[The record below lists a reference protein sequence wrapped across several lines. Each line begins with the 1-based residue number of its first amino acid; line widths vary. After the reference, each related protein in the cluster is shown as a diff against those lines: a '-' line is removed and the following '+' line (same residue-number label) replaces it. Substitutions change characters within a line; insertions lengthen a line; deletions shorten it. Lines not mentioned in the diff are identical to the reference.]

1 MSGLP
6 ETTVGAS
13 LRLQRTIDRAELAMV
28 AVEDDA
34 FGEYSELVQR
44 LIILLG
50 PRADEDGPW
59 LEAVRLLRGV
69 RTRMTLCPGDASQ
82 AIAAME
88 IPEGWPE
95 RAIAELRPYGEPEAL
110 LVAQAW
116 GEAQQMGDEERELGR
131 ALRTLVGGLQDVGR
145 SRIVVRPRFITATA
159 DWLQS
164 HLARAPA
171 VVPASALMAE
181 VDLDRLIV
189 IGPASWFPEH
199 LRALPRA
206 AMTIVLSHSWVRDP
220 SRSLAV
226 LADLSGDERE
236 VGPSVRS
243 MTVGSSKVVRTSRI
257 DSASLLPGFTEADL
271 DRMARRVVALD
282 GQNGNGRDQDLLVEA
297 RMFVLANSEVVFL
310 PTADASRRDVAEL
323 THEGVSVERLPVGEL
338 RVGMFLL
345 VRRSGAAD
353 YLVEMADRLL
363 RGDGEDA
370 DALRGAQSRWQ
381 QVLRTFVSERGLT
394 PAGIELREVGVRL
407 ASPPNVS
414 RWMSGESLGLRKDAH
429 FRALLK
435 HLGLQDEAG
444 DILRMTRQLRNAH
457 QRAGSRVRRLLVDRA
472 EEMSPAALESAGHMD
487 VELEKEEG
495 GTLMLAR
502 IEQIAESTLM
512 VPSGRIGIAMGAD

>member
-1 MSGLP
+1 MSILP
-6 ETTVGAS
+6 ETSMGAS
-13 LRLQRTIDRAELAMV
+13 LRLQRTIERAELAMV

-59 LEAVRLLRGV
+59 QEAVRLLRAV
-69 RTRMTLCPGDASQ
+69 RTRMTLCPGDASE
-82 AIAAME
+82 AIAAVD
-88 IPEGWPE
+88 IPQGWPE

-116 GEAQQMGDEERELGR
+116 GAAQQMGAEERELGR

-145 SRIVVRPRFITATA
+145 SRIVVRPRFIAPTA
-159 DWLQS
+159 DWLQ
-164 HLARAPA
+164 ARVGRAPV
-171 VVPASALMAE
+171 VVPASALTAE
-181 VDLDRLIV
+181 SDLDRVIV
-189 IGPASWFPEH
+189 LGPASWFPEH

-206 AMTIVLSHSWVRDP
+206 TMTIVLSHSWVRDP

-226 LADLSGDERE
+226 LADLSGDERD

-243 MTVGSSKVVRTSRI
+243 TTVGSSKVVRTSRI

-282 GQNGNGRDQDLLVEA
+282 GESGGGRDQDMPVEA
-297 RMFVLANSEVVFL
+297 RMFVLANGEVVFL

-323 THEGVSVERLPVGEL
+323 THEGVSVARLPVGEL
-338 RVGMFLL
+338 RLGMFLL

-370 DALRGAQSRWQ
+370 DALREAQSRWQ
-381 QVLRTFVSERGLT
+381 QVLRIYVSERGLT
-394 PAGIELREVGVRL
+394 PAGIELRAAGVRL
-407 ASPPNVS
+407 ASPQNVS
-414 RWMSGESLGLRKDAH
+414 RWMSGESFGLRKDAH

-435 HLGLQDEAG
+435 HLGLQDEARG
-444 DILRMTRQLRNAH
+444 ILNMTRRLRNAH
-457 QRAGSRVRRLLVDRA
+457 QRAGSRVRGLLVDRA
-472 EEMSPAALESAGHMD
+472 VKMSPVELDSAGHMD

-512 VPSGRIGIAMGAD
+512 VPSGRVGIAIRVD